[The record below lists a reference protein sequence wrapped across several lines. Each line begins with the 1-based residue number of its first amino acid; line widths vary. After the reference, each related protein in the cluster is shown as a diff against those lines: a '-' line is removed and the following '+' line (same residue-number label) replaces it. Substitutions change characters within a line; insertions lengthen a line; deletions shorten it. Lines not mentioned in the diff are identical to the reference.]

1 MSVKIT
7 IITVTYNLIQNH
19 REHTFRQCVESI
31 HQENKGQIEHLVI
44 DGGSTDGSV
53 RILDEYAKK
62 GWFKYISEP
71 DNGIY
76 DAMNKGVRLA
86 QGEYVWFINS
96 DDYVIEG
103 AVATI
108 LEQYDFGQV
117 DMFVCGVCNLG
128 VGDKQ
133 ISVSVPKLI
142 DDGIYLTGTPCH
154 QGIIYKKDLHYK
166 IGDYNTHYKIAADWD
181 FFLRVYDDKSCNI
194 KNLYRAVA
202 AFRLGGLSGSNDKK
216 IIEQHLSERAEI
228 ISHHFPELSNAD
240 CEFLSRA
247 IWKSNDEIYRY
258 FSDQKSD
265 NYSPKF
271 IKALKILCQRNP
283 LDKVERI
290 PFEYT
295 KSDMINRLSDLPIIE
310 PPYNQKENK
319 VVLCLASDAN
329 YEPHLY
335 VAIKSALSKIS
346 PDVTAYIY
354 ILDGGIVQKENFYQL
369 ENPKVIISFID
380 MRDQFICASE
390 TRHLTRAAYYRLGI
404 FWLFRKFDRVLYM
417 DADSLLLDDVS
428 KLYQMDIGD
437 KSIAG
442 ALDSSVWQKSLY
454 YKNITWCGFSGT
466 YHDYCRNYLNMSEI
480 RSQNYFSSGVLIL
493 DLEKMNLEEKRCK
506 LTKLLEKDYYSHD
519 QDVLNCLFSE
529 NELFVLPRNWNYFN
543 VTNTLK
549 ESDYLRDEEKDNY
562 FKFMC
567 APSLVSF
574 IIKPWNVENL
584 TCDFANMYW
593 QYLRVSPYYDVIARQ
608 LNNPTQ
614 NSKNASKISYKLF
627 GLFPLLKI
635 KHNSTQS
642 AYKLLGF
649 LHLIKIKRGKRD
661 VISVLGIPMYRVQNK
676 KKYNLIK
683 FFNLLPI
690 MKIS

>member
-1 MSVKIT
+1 MSYKIS
-7 IITVTYNLIQNH
+7 IITVVFNLLKTQ
-19 REHTFRQCVESI
+19 REKQFRQCVESI

-53 RILDEYAKK
+53 KILDEYAKK
-62 GWFKYISEP
+62 GWLKYISEA

-108 LEQYDFGQV
+108 LEQADFGKV

-310 PPYNQKENK
+310 PPYKEKANK

-346 PDVTAYIY
+346 PDANVYIY

-369 ENPKVIISFID
+369 ENQKVKISFID
-380 MRDQFICASE
+380 MRDQFISASE

-574 IIKPWNVENL
+574 IIKPWEVDNL
-584 TCDFANMYW
+584 TCDFANVYW

-608 LNNPTQ
+608 LNNPAQ

-627 GLFPLLKI
+627 GLLPLLKI

-642 AYKLLGF
+642 SYKLFGILP
-649 LHLIKIKRGKRD
+649 LIKIKRGKRD
-661 VISVLGIPMYRVQNK
+661 VISVLGLPMFRVQNK
-676 KKYNLIK
+676 KKYKLIK